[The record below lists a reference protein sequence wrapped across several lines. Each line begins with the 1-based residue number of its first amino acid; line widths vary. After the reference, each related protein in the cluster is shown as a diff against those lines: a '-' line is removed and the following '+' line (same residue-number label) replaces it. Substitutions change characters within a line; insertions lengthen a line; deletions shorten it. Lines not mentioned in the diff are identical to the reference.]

1 MSSKESFPE
10 KHRLTPQQ
18 VIELEGFKAHKNST
32 FFNSSMVKDEILLKY
47 HKALTETEEQLLEAE
62 KQIEELTK
70 ELELW
75 K

>member
-1 MSSKESFPE
+1 MNTKESFPE
-10 KHRLTPQQ
+10 KDRLTPHQI
-18 VIELEGFKAHKNST
+18 IELEGFKAHRYST
-32 FFNSSMVKDEILLKY
+32 FFNSSMIKDEILLKY

-62 KQIEELTK
+62 KQIKELTK